1 VLPDDVVDLLE
12 SGCATFLGAVDAD
25 GRPVASHTTGIRV
38 VEDGT
43 RLRVMVNRADRDAIG
58 ALEASGVV
66 AVGAT
71 DVHTLRS
78 LQVKGRVIGVEP
90 ATAEDRI
97 RTDAYIAAFSQAV
110 YETDGIDVELMRQAL
125 PRDFVA
131 LVTTIEDVFDQTPGP
146 RAGTNLART

>member
-25 GRPVASHTTGIRV
+25 GRPVASHTTGIQV
-38 VEDGT
+38 VEGGT
-43 RLRVMVNRADRDAIG
+43 RLRVMVNRADDAAIA
-58 ALEASGVV
+58 ALQATGVV

-71 DVHTLRS
+71 DVYTLRS
-78 LQVKGRVIGVEP
+78 IQVKGEVVAVEP

-110 YETDGIDVELMRQAL
+110 YETDGTDVALMRRAI
-125 PRDFVA
+125 PSDFVA

-146 RAGTNLART
+146 HAGTNLART